1 MNPSAKGWIPKI
13 LTSLDKQ
20 QIITNSESLMLF
32 YNQLKSTGFLYGNSS
47 EILISSTP
55 SQLNLTKK
63 ESTKINLFQSLLI
76 IFFKKKPDENIN
88 TAIDHIILF
97 YKELDKNKLGFL
109 YKFLTSE
116 KATDNLEQILAERIQ
131 ETNSFFNKKYNSIFT
146 YTLLFID
153 ILAFNKFLSFNSDYK
168 IFIEDLE
175 KNLINLSFL
184 ALNTKKIKDKSDK
197 QMIKQIES
205 SSVFLDLQYQKN
217 NFLSLANLDL
227 LNYNNLEK
235 KYLFDISFLA
245 VWNDKELDQME
256 HSFLIKL
263 ADKLQLSPLRIKEN
277 IDYINTFSE
286 KYSKKIKLFEY
297 QNPLNHIYKES
308 TSTVKLLIERNKK
321 RLLLE
326 LNESGELVKLLS
338 QSTYRELTKDEKI
351 KVKDQLLD
359 ICKTIPSLTIFLIPG
374 GSLLLPIL
382 IKYIPSLLPSA
393 FNENK
398 IDLKS

>member
-13 LTSLDKQ
+13 LTTLDKQ
-20 QIITNSESLMLF
+20 QIITNSESLMVF

-55 SQLNLTKK
+55 SQLNLTKN
-63 ESTKINLFQSLLI
+63 ESTKINLFQSLLF
-76 IFFKKKPDENIN
+76 IFFKKNPDENIN

-97 YKELDKNKLGFL
+97 YKKLDKSKLGFL

-131 ETNSFFNKKYNSIFT
+131 ETNSFFYKKYNSIFT

-153 ILAFNKFLSFNSDYK
+153 ILAFNKFLSFNNDYK

-184 ALNTKKIKDKSDK
+184 ALNCKKIKDKSDK

-205 SSVFLDLQYQKN
+205 SSVYLDLLYHKN

-245 VWNDKELDQME
+245 VWNEKELDQME

-263 ADKLQLSPLRIKEN
+263 ADKLQLSRLRIKEN
-277 IDYINTFSE
+277 IDYIHTFSE

-297 QNPLNHIYKES
+297 QNPLKHIYKES

-338 QSTYRELTKDEKI
+338 QSTFRELTKDEKI
-351 KVKDQLLD
+351 KVKEQLLD

-398 IDLKS
+398 IDSKS

>member
-13 LTSLDKQ
+13 LTTLDKQ

-55 SQLNLTKK
+55 SNLNLTKN
-63 ESTKINLFQSLLI
+63 ESTKINLFQSLLF
-76 IFFKKKPDENIN
+76 IFFKKKPDENIY

-97 YKELDKNKLGFL
+97 YKRLDKSKLGFL
-109 YKFLTSE
+109 YKFSTSE
-116 KATDNLEQILAERIQ
+116 KATENLEQILGERIQ

-153 ILAFNKFLSFNSDYK
+153 ILAFNKFLSFNNDYK

-175 KNLINLSFL
+175 KDLINLSFL
-184 ALNTKKIKDKSDK
+184 ALNSKKIKDKSDK
-197 QMIKQIES
+197 QMIKQIEN
-205 SSVFLDLQYQKN
+205 SSVYLNLQYHKN
-217 NFLSLANLDL
+217 DFLSLANLDF

-235 KYLFDISFLA
+235 KYLFDISFFA

-263 ADKLQLSPLRIKEN
+263 ADKLQLSPLQIKEN

-351 KVKDQLLD
+351 KVKEQLLD

-398 IDLKS
+398 IDSKS

>member
-13 LTSLDKQ
+13 LTTLDKQ
-20 QIITNSESLMLF
+20 QIITNSESLMVF

-55 SQLNLTKK
+55 SQLNLTKN
-63 ESTKINLFQSLLI
+63 ESTKINLFQSLLF
-76 IFFKKKPDENIN
+76 IFFKKNPDENIN

-97 YKELDKNKLGFL
+97 YKKLDKSKLGFL

-153 ILAFNKFLSFNSDYK
+153 ILAFNKFLSFNNDYK

-184 ALNTKKIKDKSDK
+184 ALNCKKIKDKSDK

-205 SSVFLDLQYQKN
+205 SSVYLDLLYHKN

-245 VWNDKELDQME
+245 VWNEKELDQME

-277 IDYINTFSE
+277 IDYIHTFSE

-297 QNPLNHIYKES
+297 QNPLKHIYKES

-338 QSTYRELTKDEKI
+338 QSTFRELTKDEKI
-351 KVKDQLLD
+351 KVKEQLLD

-398 IDLKS
+398 IDSKS

>member
-13 LTSLDKQ
+13 LTTLDKQ

-55 SQLNLTKK
+55 SNLNLTKN
-63 ESTKINLFQSLLI
+63 ESTKINLFQSLLF
-76 IFFKKKPDENIN
+76 IFFKKKPDENIY

-97 YKELDKNKLGFL
+97 YKRLDKSKLGFL
-109 YKFLTSE
+109 YKFSTSE
-116 KATDNLEQILAERIQ
+116 KATENLEQILGERIQ

-153 ILAFNKFLSFNSDYK
+153 ILAFNKFLSFNNDYK

-175 KNLINLSFL
+175 KDLINLSFL
-184 ALNTKKIKDKSDK
+184 ALNSKKIKDKSDK
-197 QMIKQIES
+197 QMIKQIEN
-205 SSVFLDLQYQKN
+205 SSVYLNLQYHKN
-217 NFLSLANLDL
+217 NFLSLANLDF

-235 KYLFDISFLA
+235 KYLFDISFFA

-263 ADKLQLSPLRIKEN
+263 ADKLQLSPLQIMEN

-326 LNESGELVKLLS
+326 LNESGELLKLLS

-351 KVKDQLLD
+351 KVKEQLLD

-398 IDLKS
+398 IDSKS

>member
-13 LTSLDKQ
+13 LTTLDKQ

-55 SQLNLTKK
+55 SNLNLTKN
-63 ESTKINLFQSLLI
+63 ESTKINLFQSLLF
-76 IFFKKKPDENIN
+76 IFFKKKPDENIY

-97 YKELDKNKLGFL
+97 YKRLDKSKLGFL
-109 YKFLTSE
+109 YKFSTSE
-116 KATDNLEQILAERIQ
+116 KATENLEQILGERIQ

-153 ILAFNKFLSFNSDYK
+153 ILAFNKFLSFNNDYK

-175 KNLINLSFL
+175 KDLINLSFL
-184 ALNTKKIKDKSDK
+184 ALNSKKIKDKSDK
-197 QMIKQIES
+197 QMIKQIEN
-205 SSVFLDLQYQKN
+205 SSVYLNLQYHKN
-217 NFLSLANLDL
+217 DFLSLANLDF

-235 KYLFDISFLA
+235 KYLFDISFFA

-263 ADKLQLSPLRIKEN
+263 ADKLQLSPLQIKEN

-326 LNESGELVKLLS
+326 LNESGELLKLLS

-351 KVKDQLLD
+351 KVKEQLLD

-398 IDLKS
+398 IDSKS

>member
-13 LTSLDKQ
+13 LTTLDKQ

-55 SQLNLTKK
+55 SNLNLTKN
-63 ESTKINLFQSLLI
+63 ESTKINLFQSLLF
-76 IFFKKKPDENIN
+76 IFFKKKPDENIY

-97 YKELDKNKLGFL
+97 YKRLDKSKLGFL
-109 YKFLTSE
+109 YKFSTSE
-116 KATDNLEQILAERIQ
+116 KATDNLEQILGERIQ

-153 ILAFNKFLSFNSDYK
+153 ILAFNKFLSFNNDYK

-175 KNLINLSFL
+175 KDLINLSFL
-184 ALNTKKIKDKSDK
+184 ALNSKKIKDKSDK
-197 QMIKQIES
+197 QMIKQIEN
-205 SSVFLDLQYQKN
+205 SSVYLNLQYHKN
-217 NFLSLANLDL
+217 DFLSLANLDF

-235 KYLFDISFLA
+235 KYLFDISFFA

-263 ADKLQLSPLRIKEN
+263 ADKLQLSPLQIKEN

-326 LNESGELVKLLS
+326 LNESGELLKLLS

-351 KVKDQLLD
+351 KVKEQLLD

-398 IDLKS
+398 IDSKS

>member
-13 LTSLDKQ
+13 LTTLDKQ

-55 SQLNLTKK
+55 SNLNLTKN
-63 ESTKINLFQSLLI
+63 ESTKINLFQSLLF
-76 IFFKKKPDENIN
+76 IFFEKNPDENIN

-97 YKELDKNKLGFL
+97 YKKLDKSKLGFL
-109 YKFLTSE
+109 YKFSTSE
-116 KATDNLEQILAERIQ
+116 KATENLEQILGERIQ

-153 ILAFNKFLSFNSDYK
+153 ILAFNKFLSFNNDYK

-175 KNLINLSFL
+175 KDLINLSFL
-184 ALNTKKIKDKSDK
+184 ALNSKKIKDKSDK
-197 QMIKQIES
+197 QMIKQIEN
-205 SSVFLDLQYQKN
+205 SSVYLNLQYHKN
-217 NFLSLANLDL
+217 DFLSLANLDF

-235 KYLFDISFLA
+235 KYLFDISFFA

-263 ADKLQLSPLRIKEN
+263 ADKLQLSPLQIKEN

-326 LNESGELVKLLS
+326 LNESGELLKLLS

-351 KVKDQLLD
+351 KVKEQLLD

-398 IDLKS
+398 IDSKS

>member
-13 LTSLDKQ
+13 LTTLDKQ

-55 SQLNLTKK
+55 SNLNLTKN
-63 ESTKINLFQSLLI
+63 ESTKINLFQSLLF
-76 IFFKKKPDENIN
+76 IFFKKKPEENIN

-97 YKELDKNKLGFL
+97 YKRLDKSKLGFL
-109 YKFLTSE
+109 YKFSTSE
-116 KATDNLEQILAERIQ
+116 KATENLEQILGERIQ

-153 ILAFNKFLSFNSDYK
+153 ILAFNKFLSFNNDYK

-175 KNLINLSFL
+175 KDLINLSFL
-184 ALNTKKIKDKSDK
+184 ALNSKKIKDKSDK
-197 QMIKQIES
+197 QMIKQIEN
-205 SSVFLDLQYQKN
+205 SSVYLNLQYHKN
-217 NFLSLANLDL
+217 NFLSLANLDF

-235 KYLFDISFLA
+235 KYLFDISFFA

-263 ADKLQLSPLRIKEN
+263 ADKLQLSPLQIKEN

-351 KVKDQLLD
+351 KVKEQLLD

-398 IDLKS
+398 IDSKS

>member
-13 LTSLDKQ
+13 LTTLDKQ
-20 QIITNSESLMLF
+20 QIITNSESLMVF

-55 SQLNLTKK
+55 SQLNLTKN
-63 ESTKINLFQSLLI
+63 ESTKINLFQSLLF
-76 IFFKKKPDENIN
+76 IFFKKNTDENIN

-97 YKELDKNKLGFL
+97 YKKLDKSKLGFL

-153 ILAFNKFLSFNSDYK
+153 ILAFNKFLSFNNDYK

-184 ALNTKKIKDKSDK
+184 ALNCKKIKDKSDK

-205 SSVFLDLQYQKN
+205 SSVYLDLLYHKN

-245 VWNDKELDQME
+245 VWNEKELDQME

-263 ADKLQLSPLRIKEN
+263 ADKLQLSRLRIKEN
-277 IDYINTFSE
+277 IDYIHTFSE

-297 QNPLNHIYKES
+297 QNPLKHIYKES

-338 QSTYRELTKDEKI
+338 QSTFRELTKDEKI
-351 KVKDQLLD
+351 KVKEQLLD

-398 IDLKS
+398 IDSKS

>member
-1 MNPSAKGWIPKI
+1 MNPSAQGWIPKF
-13 LTSLDKQ
+13 LTAVDKQ
-20 QIITNSESLMLF
+20 QIIKNSGSLLLF
-32 YNQLKSTGFLYGNSS
+32 YDQLKTVGFLYGNSA
-47 EILISSTP
+47 EVLINTPP
-55 SQLNLTKK
+55 SQLNMTKN
-63 ESTKINLFQSLLI
+63 EYTKINLFLGLLFT
-76 IFFKKKPDENIN
+76 FFKKNSHESIN
-88 TAIDHIILF
+88 KAIDYIILF
-97 YKELDKNKLGFL
+97 YRKLDKSKLDFLNKFS
-109 YKFLTSE
+109 TPE
-116 KATDNLEQILAERIQ
+116 KATDNLEQILAIRLQ
-131 ETNSFFNKKYNSIFT
+131 ENNSFFNKKNNSIFT
-146 YTLLFID
+146 YSLLFID
-153 ILAFNKFLSFNSDYK
+153 ILAFNKFLNFNDDYK

-184 ALNTKKIKDKSDK
+184 ALKSKKNKDKYDK
-197 QMIKQIES
+197 QIINQIET
-205 SSVFLDLQYQKN
+205 SSVYLNLQYNKN
-217 NFLSLANLDL
+217 KILSLTSLDL
-227 LNYNNLEK
+227 LDYDNLEK
-235 KYLFDISFLA
+235 KYLFDIGFLA

-263 ADKLQLSPLRIKEN
+263 ANKLQLSSLRIKEN

-308 TSTVKLLIERNKK
+308 TSRVKLLIERNKK
-321 RLLLE
+321 RLLIELE
-326 LNESGELVKLLS
+326 ESGELMKLLS

-351 KVKDQLLD
+351 KVREQLLD

-398 IDLKS
+398 IDYKS

>member
-1 MNPSAKGWIPKI
+1 
-13 LTSLDKQ
+13 
-20 QIITNSESLMLF
+20 MLF

-55 SQLNLTKK
+55 SNLNLTKN
-63 ESTKINLFQSLLI
+63 ESTKINLFQSLLF

-97 YKELDKNKLGFL
+97 YKRLDKSKLGFL
-109 YKFLTSE
+109 YKCSTSE
-116 KATDNLEQILAERIQ
+116 KATDNLEQILGERIQ

-153 ILAFNKFLSFNSDYK
+153 ILAFNKFLSFNNDYK

-184 ALNTKKIKDKSDK
+184 ALNSKKIKDKSDR
-197 QMIKQIES
+197 QMIKQIEN
-205 SSVFLDLQYQKN
+205 SSVYLNLQFHKNDFLN
-217 NFLSLANLDL
+217 LANLDL

-235 KYLFDISFLA
+235 KYLFDISFFA

-263 ADKLQLSPLRIKEN
+263 ADKLQLSPLQIKEN

-351 KVKDQLLD
+351 KVKEQLLD

-398 IDLKS
+398 IDSKS

>member
-13 LTSLDKQ
+13 LTTLDKQ
-20 QIITNSESLMLF
+20 QIITNSESLMVF

-55 SQLNLTKK
+55 SQLNLTKN
-63 ESTKINLFQSLLI
+63 ESTKINLFQSLLF
-76 IFFKKKPDENIN
+76 IFFKKNPDENIN

-97 YKELDKNKLGFL
+97 YKKLDKSKLGFL

-153 ILAFNKFLSFNSDYK
+153 ILAFNKFLSFNNDYK

-184 ALNTKKIKDKSDK
+184 ALNCKKIKDKSDK

-205 SSVFLDLQYQKN
+205 SSVYLDLLYHKN

-245 VWNDKELDQME
+245 VWNEKELDQME

-263 ADKLQLSPLRIKEN
+263 ADKLQLSRLRIKEN
-277 IDYINTFSE
+277 IDYIHTFSE

-297 QNPLNHIYKES
+297 QNPLKHIYKES

-338 QSTYRELTKDEKI
+338 QSTFRELTKDEKI
-351 KVKDQLLD
+351 KVKEQLLD

-398 IDLKS
+398 IDSKS

>member
-13 LTSLDKQ
+13 LTTLDKQ

-55 SQLNLTKK
+55 SNLNLTKN
-63 ESTKINLFQSLLI
+63 ESTKINLFQSLLF

-97 YKELDKNKLGFL
+97 YKRLDKSKLGFL
-109 YKFLTSE
+109 YKCSTSE

-153 ILAFNKFLSFNSDYK
+153 ILAFNKFLSFNNDYK
-168 IFIEDLE
+168 NFIEDLE
-175 KNLINLSFL
+175 KNLINLSFM
-184 ALNTKKIKDKSDK
+184 ALNSKKIKDKSDR
-197 QMIKQIES
+197 QMIKQIEN
-205 SSVFLDLQYQKN
+205 SSVYLNLQFHKNDFLN
-217 NFLSLANLDL
+217 LANLDL

-235 KYLFDISFLA
+235 KYLFDISFFA

-263 ADKLQLSPLRIKEN
+263 ADKLQLSPLQIKEN

-351 KVKDQLLD
+351 KVKEQLLD

-398 IDLKS
+398 IDSKS

>member
-13 LTSLDKQ
+13 LTTLDKQ

-55 SQLNLTKK
+55 SHLNLTKN
-63 ESTKINLFQSLLI
+63 ESTKINLFQSLLF
-76 IFFKKKPDENIN
+76 IFFEKNPDENIN

-97 YKELDKNKLGFL
+97 YKKLDKSKLGFL
-109 YKFLTSE
+109 YKFSTSE
-116 KATDNLEQILAERIQ
+116 KATDNLEQILGERIQ

-153 ILAFNKFLSFNSDYK
+153 ILAFNKFLSFNNDYK

-175 KNLINLSFL
+175 KDLINLSFL
-184 ALNTKKIKDKSDK
+184 ALNSKKIKDKSDK
-197 QMIKQIES
+197 QMIKQIEN
-205 SSVFLDLQYQKN
+205 SSVYLNLQYHKN
-217 NFLSLANLDL
+217 DFLSLANLDF

-235 KYLFDISFLA
+235 KYLFDISFFA

-263 ADKLQLSPLRIKEN
+263 ADKLQLSPLQIKEN

-326 LNESGELVKLLS
+326 LNESGELLKLLS

-351 KVKDQLLD
+351 KVKEQLLD

-398 IDLKS
+398 IDSKS

>member
-13 LTSLDKQ
+13 LTTLDKQ

-55 SQLNLTKK
+55 SNLNLTKN
-63 ESTKINLFQSLLI
+63 ESTKINLFQSLLF
-76 IFFKKKPDENIN
+76 IFFKKKPDENIY

-97 YKELDKNKLGFL
+97 YKRLDKSKLGFL
-109 YKFLTSE
+109 YKFSTSE
-116 KATDNLEQILAERIQ
+116 KATENLEQILGERIQ

-153 ILAFNKFLSFNSDYK
+153 ILAFNKFLSFNNDYK

-175 KNLINLSFL
+175 KDLINLSFL
-184 ALNTKKIKDKSDK
+184 ALNSKKIKDKSDK
-197 QMIKQIES
+197 QMIKQIEN
-205 SSVFLDLQYQKN
+205 SSVYLNLQYHKN
-217 NFLSLANLDL
+217 NFLSLANLDF

-235 KYLFDISFLA
+235 KYLFDISFFA

-263 ADKLQLSPLRIKEN
+263 ADKLQLSPLQIKEN

-326 LNESGELVKLLS
+326 LNESGELLKLLS

-351 KVKDQLLD
+351 KVKEQLLD

-398 IDLKS
+398 IDSKS